1 MKKSL
6 IGKDKILRTNR
17 NKNRKVQR
25 IHSKNAT
32 YQKFEV
38 LQTNRNK
45 RHRYKEFI
53 IEGVRNINEAIK
65 NNWEIVS
72 FVYSFEENL
81 SRWAIDTINVH
92 KTKTN
97 YELPNTL
104 MRELSGKENTSEL
117 LAILKMKENEGNYT
131 RFSSNPIIALFD
143 RPSNK
148 GNLGTLLRSC
158 DAFGVEQLIVTGHAI
173 DIYEPDVISASMG
186 SFFRVPFVRLS
197 DKVAIEKYMSEL
209 RQNYP
214 SLQVIGAESNT
225 GKNLYQVDLTTPILF
240 LIGNEADG
248 LNRYYLE
255 ISDTLVTIP
264 MDKKSSATSFNVS
277 CAATVLLYEAIRQ
290 RSM

>member
-1 MKKSL
+1 MKANLHIS
-6 IGKDKILRTNR
+6 R
-17 NKNRKVQR
+17 NVQR
-25 IHSKNAT
+25 IYSKNAT

-45 RHRYKEFI
+45 RHRYNEFL

-72 FVYSFEENL
+72 FIYSFEANL
-81 SRWAIDTINVH
+81 SRWAIDTISCH
-92 KTKTN
+92 KTETN
-97 YELPNTL
+97 YELPIAL
-104 MRELSGKENTSEL
+104 MRELSGKEDTSEL
-117 LAILKMKENEGNYT
+117 LAILRMKGNEESHHK
-131 RFSSNPIIALFD
+131 FSANPIIALFD

-158 DAFGVEQLIVTGHAI
+158 DAFGVEQLIITGHAV

-186 SFFRVPFVRLS
+186 SFFNVPFVRLS
-197 DKVAIEKYMSEL
+197 DKTEIETYLNQL
-209 RQNYP
+209 RKNYP
-214 SLQVIGAESNT
+214 SLQVIGAESNME
-225 GKNLYQVDLTTPILF
+225 KNLYEVDLTAPVLF

-264 MDKKSSATSFNVS
+264 MNETSSASSFNVS
-277 CAATVLLYEAIRQ
+277 CAATVLFYEAIRQ
-290 RSM
+290 RRI